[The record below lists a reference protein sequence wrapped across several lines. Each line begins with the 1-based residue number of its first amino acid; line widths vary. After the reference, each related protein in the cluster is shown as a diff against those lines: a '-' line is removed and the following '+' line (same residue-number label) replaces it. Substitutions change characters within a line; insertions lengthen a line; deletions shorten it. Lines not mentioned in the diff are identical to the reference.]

1 MAPKVES
8 GSLVPRAFLRGG
20 FRRIVSTPTVSPS
33 GFNSGGRPDDSM
45 PRRIGADAWFD
56 RRDAERFEVHEQTM
70 RTSPEET
77 LTLVAISDPK
87 MLEDQEYRGRK

>member
-1 MAPKVES
+1 
-8 GSLVPRAFLRGG
+8 
-20 FRRIVSTPTVSPS
+20 
-33 GFNSGGRPDDSM
+33 M